1 MSMLMSRSGDALHVF
16 LREPLVVSNRQQ
28 VKMAVLEEID
38 DGARHVRI
46 DMTGMSYIDSSGL
59 GALVS
64 LSRKLRERGGSL
76 RLANPQADV
85 RSLLAMTRLDTLFM
99 IDGDDDDGA
108 PRSAPLPFRRPGPA
122 AGAAESEEP
131 GDEPRA

>member
-1 MSMLMSRSGDALHVF
+1 MSMLMSRSGDVLHVF

-28 VKMAVLEEID
+28 LKMAVLEEIE
-38 DGARHVRI
+38 DGARHVRV

-76 RLANPQADV
+76 RLAHPQADV
-85 RSLLAMTRLDTLFM
+85 RSLLAMTRLDTLFK
-99 IDGDDDDGA
+99 IEGDDDDGP
-108 PRSAPLPFRRPGPA
+108 PRTAPLPFRRPGPA
-122 AGAAESEEP
+122 VAGAEPDEP